1 MGRPLNRDING
12 TKVFGTYVGDPADA
26 LQVSVDIVSGIRC
39 SAWFGADDT
48 GSQVTNCFI
57 IKQVGATR
65 YLIQNPASIEDE
77 DIVAGNQYIITS
89 IGGTDFTLFGAPA
102 GAVVGTRFTA
112 TSNGSASGNGTVNQL
127 LRAKLVAST
136 PVENKEGT
144 MIILGY
150 TAGTGT
156 ANSENNEFV
165 GGGTSVA
172 IRNLKKRTA
181 TGFNNNRYEW
191 SLQNDSSMDYIE
203 LSVLSATQPV
213 SGKIAD

>member
-12 TKVFGTYVGDPADA
+12 TKVFGTYGTSADET
-26 LQVSVDIVSGIRC
+26 VVGIRC
-39 SAWFGADDT
+39 SAWFGTDGG

-65 YLIQNPASIEDE
+65 YLIQNPAAIEDE
-77 DIVAGNQYIITS
+77 SIVAGNQYIITS

-102 GAVVGTRFTA
+102 DFVVGTRFTA
-112 TSNGSASGNGTVNQL
+112 SANGSASGAGTVNQL

-136 PVENKEGT
+136 PAENKEGT

-150 TAGTGT
+150 TAGTGA

-203 LSVLSATQPV
+203 LTPLSATQPV
-213 SGKIAD
+213 SGKLAD